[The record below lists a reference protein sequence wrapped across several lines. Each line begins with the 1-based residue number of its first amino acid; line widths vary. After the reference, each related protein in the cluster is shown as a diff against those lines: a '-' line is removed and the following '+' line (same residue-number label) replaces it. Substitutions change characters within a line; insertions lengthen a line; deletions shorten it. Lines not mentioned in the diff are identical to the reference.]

1 MTSLVERRNRIR
13 SQIKKMRANAMLI
26 SAPTNV
32 GYLSGFTGE
41 DSFLVI
47 RQDGDV
53 LVSDSRF
60 VEQLKEECP
69 GLDLHIRRV
78 NQIQA
83 DGITDVLQRAKARRV
98 LVEGNA
104 LTLAQHEA
112 LTSRLPKVEF
122 IATTGIV
129 EELRMIKDRGE
140 IQAIQRAIEVAE
152 RAMQAVRA
160 GILPDQTEL
169 QIAAELEYWIRKFGG
184 QGCSFKPI
192 VAVGPRAALPHA
204 PPSSKRI
211 EEHDFVLMDWG
222 ARVGRYVSD
231 LTRVW
236 VTARIPPKLER
247 VYAIVAAAQHKAI
260 DAIKPGVLAE
270 DVDAAARTVIEQAGY
285 GKYFGHGL
293 GHGIGMDVHEAPR
306 LAPSQARPLQAGMVI
321 TVEPGIYLPG
331 FGGVRIED
339 DVLVTR
345 DGHQVLSSIEK
356 RFEHCRIP

>member
-1 MTSLVERRNRIR
+1 MTRFAERRSKIR
-13 SQIKKMRANAMLI
+13 SQIRKMRADAMLV
-26 SAPTNV
+26 SAATNV

-47 RQDGDV
+47 QQSGDV

-83 DGITDVLQRAKARRV
+83 DGIADVLQQAKVHRV
-98 LVEGNA
+98 LVEGNG
-104 LTLAQHEA
+104 LTLTQHEA

-122 IATTGIV
+122 VPTNGLV
-129 EELRMIKDRGE
+129 EELRMIKDREE
-140 IQAIQRAIEVAE
+140 IQSIQRAIDVAE
-152 RAMQAVRA
+152 RAMNAVRA
-160 GILPDQTEL
+160 AILPDQTEL
-169 QIAAELEYWIRKFGG
+169 EIAAELEHWIRKFGG

-192 VAVGPRAALPHA
+192 LAVGPRAALPHA
-204 PPSSKRI
+204 PPSAQRI
-211 EEHDFVLMDWG
+211 DEHSFVLMDWG

-247 VYAIVAAAQHKAI
+247 VYAIVAAAQQKAI
-260 DAIKPGVLAE
+260 DAIKPGVLAQ